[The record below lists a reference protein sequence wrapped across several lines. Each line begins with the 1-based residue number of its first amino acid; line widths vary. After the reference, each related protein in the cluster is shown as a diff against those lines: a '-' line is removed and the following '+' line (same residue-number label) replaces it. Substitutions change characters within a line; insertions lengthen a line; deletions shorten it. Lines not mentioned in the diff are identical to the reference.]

1 MEIVYKQIKDF
12 GDIVTGK
19 TPSTSD
25 EENFSN
31 DYPFIT
37 PSDIGSFF
45 EKYIEN
51 TERGIS
57 KKGSNILKNS
67 RIPENSICVVCIGS
81 TIGKMCFT
89 NKDSFTNQQLNSLIP
104 NKDYNPHYLFYLLRY
119 FKGFFQLIGAGTG
132 SGKGIVNKTTFS
144 KIRIPVFENL
154 EFQNKIASILSAYD
168 DLIEVNNKKIKT
180 LNEMA
185 QEIYKEWF
193 VRFRFPGHEK
203 VEFQN
208 SILGSIP
215 QDFKILKIND
225 VLDDFIGGGWGEDD
239 ESSAF
244 NTDAFVIRGTDFK
257 NIENGILDSCPYRWH
272 KASNFKSRQLKE
284 NDFILEISG
293 GTAEQPVGRAIIVEK
308 EILDRFDNKVICA
321 SFCKLL
327 RIKNEKIAPFYFY
340 YWLKYLYETKI
351 IEQFQLQST
360 GIINFKFDYFLRKCN
375 VLLPPKNILDNFEKI
390 VKPIRDKIQKLGF
403 ENDKL
408 IKQRDLLLPRLM
420 SGKLEVKG

>member
-180 LNEMA
+180 LNEMT

-208 SILGSIP
+208 GIPKRWEIVKLEKFGYDIESGNRPKGGIDTTLTNGIPSLGAEHIKTLGFFDYNDIKLISSDFYEQMKKGVGKDKNILLYKDGAYIGKVTIFMD
-215 QDFKILKIND
+215 DFPFKDYAVNEHVFLINAKEQAYQFYLYYTLNQTHYFLQMQNLNRNSAQPGLTPADLNILK
-225 VLDDFIGGGWGEDD
+225 LM
-239 ESSAF
+239 
-244 NTDAFVIRGTDFK
+244 K
-257 NIENGILDSCPYRWH
+257 P
-272 KASNFKSRQLKE
+272 
-284 NDFILEISG
+284 EI
-293 GTAEQPVGRAIIVEK
+293 
-308 EILDRFDNKVICA
+308 
-321 SFCKLL
+321 
-327 RIKNEKIAPFYFY
+327 
-340 YWLKYLYETKI
+340 KI
-351 IEQFQLQST
+351 IE
-360 GIINFKFDYFLRKCN
+360 KFNN
-375 VLLPPKNILDNFEKI
+375 VIHSILKNIFSLSKTNEKL
-390 VKPIRDKIQKLGF
+390 KT
-403 ENDKL
+403 
-408 IKQRDLLLPRLM
+408 QRDLLLPRLM

>member
-208 SILGSIP
+208 GIPKGWEIVKLEKFGYDIESGNRPKGGIDTTLTNGVPSLGAEHIKTLGFFDYNDIKLISSDFYEQMKKGIGKDKNILLYKDGAYIGKVTIFMD
-215 QDFKILKIND
+215 DFPFKDYAVNEHVFLINAKEQAYQFYLYYTLNQTHYFLQMQNLNRNSAQPGLTPADLNILK
-225 VLDDFIGGGWGEDD
+225 LM
-239 ESSAF
+239 
-244 NTDAFVIRGTDFK
+244 K
-257 NIENGILDSCPYRWH
+257 P
-272 KASNFKSRQLKE
+272 
-284 NDFILEISG
+284 EIK
-293 GTAEQPVGRAIIVEK
+293 IVEK
-308 EILDRFDNKVICA
+308 FNNVIHSILKNIFSLSKT
-321 SFCKLL
+321 
-327 RIKNEKIAPFYFY
+327 NEK
-340 YWLKYLYETKI
+340 LKT
-351 IEQFQLQST
+351 
-360 GIINFKFDYFLRKCN
+360 
-375 VLLPPKNILDNFEKI
+375 
-390 VKPIRDKIQKLGF
+390 
-403 ENDKL
+403 
-408 IKQRDLLLPRLM
+408 QRDLLLPRLM

>member
-1 MEIVYKQIKDF
+1 MKIKQIRDLVKTNILNYTKSDKWDF
-12 GDIVTGK
+12 INYLDTGNLINNKILDIQRLNFYVDVIPSRAKRKAKKGDILYSTVRPNQRHFGYL
-19 TPSTSD
+19 TSD
-25 EENFSN
+25 
-31 DYPFIT
+31 
-37 PSDIGSFF
+37 
-45 EKYIEN
+45 IEN
-51 TERGIS
+51 LLVSTGFAVLTPKNKETNFKFLYYFLTQNNIVDYLHS
-57 KKGSNILKNS
+57 IAEGSVS
-67 RIPENSICVVCIGS
+67 TYPSIQ
-81 TIGKMCFT
+81 T
-89 NKDSFTNQQLNSLIP
+89 KDIE
-104 NKDYNPHYLFYLLRY
+104 
-119 FKGFFQLIGAGTG
+119 
-132 SGKGIVNKTTFS
+132 
-144 KIRIPVFENL
+144 KIYINLPKL